1 MYMRK
6 ILEHKYTFWAILML
20 AFILRIIPAFSAVSD
35 EKRLIRPDSSGYLEP
50 AKELLA
56 SGTYPST
63 RRPPGY
69 PVFVSALYAVGRNNN
84 TVVLVQVLISVAAC
98 AFAACAAK
106 EYAGNA
112 AGNIT
117 AALMALNITAIANTP
132 LLLTDTLFALFTA
145 ITFYLFISYK
155 KSRTLPY
162 LLGVCAVAAAA
173 TLIRP
178 INQLF
183 ILPLM
188 VLVAFMPEM
197 TWKKKLIHCAASGV
211 LFVSIITPWMFR
223 NYLAGAT
230 FDIDTNT
237 GAMRHQNGAMLLAK
251 INGTDFESEKAKL
264 LKVEA
269 ETFADT
275 EKFPDERAKEN
286 WRKSEFRK
294 MVFAHPVTYF
304 CQHFDPLIFMPD
316 APTLLECFGVTSSD
330 RGTMGVLKKDGI
342 FAAIRHYF
350 GENCLAILLLL
361 TPLLIPTMILYLG
374 FACQLV
380 KDAVKW
386 KSSYFELLI
395 FLAFAEYYLFL
406 PGAITAPRYQLPAL
420 PCLCTLAAC
429 AMLTFF
435 RKNDKTAENTEI

>member
-6 ILEHKYTFWAILML
+6 FLEHKYTLWAILLL

-56 SGTYPST
+56 SGTYSST

-69 PVFVSALYAVGRNNN
+69 PVFVSAIYAVGGNNSA
-84 TVVLVQVLISVAAC
+84 VVFIQVLISVAVC
-98 AFAACAAK
+98 AVTACAAR

-112 AGNIT
+112 AGNL
-117 AALMALNITAIANTP
+117 AGLFMALNLTAIANAP
-132 LLLTDTLFALFTA
+132 LLLTDTFFALFTA
-145 ITFYLFISYK
+145 ITFYLFIRYK
-155 KSRTLPY
+155 KSSRLPW
-162 LLGVCAVAAAA
+162 LIGTAAVAAVA

-188 VLVAFMPEM
+188 VLTAFLPQMR
-197 TWKKKLIHCAASGV
+197 WKKKLIHCAASFV
-211 LFVSIITPWMFR
+211 LFLLIITPWMFR

-251 INGTDFESEKAKL
+251 VNGTDFESEKAKL
-264 LKVEA
+264 LKLEA

-275 EKFPDERAKEN
+275 EKFPDERTKEN
-286 WRKSEFRK
+286 WRKAEFRK

-342 FAAIRHYF
+342 FAAVRHYF
-350 GENCLAILLLL
+350 GENYLSILLFLI
-361 TPLLIPTMILYLG
+361 PLLIPVMFLYLA
-374 FACQLV
+374 FAGKLI
-380 KDAVKW
+380 KDLITW
-386 KSSYFELLI
+386 KSSYFEILL

-406 PGAITAPRYQLPAL
+406 PGSITAPRYQLPAL

-429 AMLTFF
+429 AVLTFF
-435 RKNDKTAENTEI
+435 RKNDKTAGNTEN